1 MIQQWNEVC
10 TIKVSEVKTPNVKDN
25 SIINYLWD
33 KIHSHMHMHAHS
45 AAVCEDG
52 LVDWTHVSGIHLTG
66 KSDVYLNGAEIVS
79 R

>member
-1 MIQQWNEVC
+1 
-10 TIKVSEVKTPNVKDN
+10 
-25 SIINYLWD
+25 
-33 KIHSHMHMHAHS
+33 MHMHAHS

>member
-33 KIHSHMHMHAHS
+33 KIHSV
-45 AAVCEDG
+45 AVCEDG